1 MEDTKRLTFSELKVG
16 IFVIIGTSIL
26 VVAILTIGSQVGLL
40 ESTFFAK
47 TFLNNVSGLKP
58 GDIVLLGGVEVGNVV
73 DVYISETDEMPE
85 TEENRTQLTHIDR
98 LAAQVADEEQVVT
111 RLQQRLDQARADLRS
126 AQEQTEPTRAISD
139 LRQTVAQLEQ
149 QMESESRD
157 LRRLRERLDRAWAQL
172 QNIAVK
178 LEIRSEHRDW
188 IRRDSHISL
197 GSVGLLGDKYIEI
210 SLGRS
215 AEGPAVETEMVEGF
229 LWDAERPVVLI
240 TGRPQAGFAELITG
254 ANDIVTNF
262 GNIELALEDL
272 LARFSEGEGTV
283 GRFFV
288 EDDFYRNLN
297 AAVQGA
303 RATVVTANN
312 LLKETREGGGT
323 FSKLIQDSGIH
334 DQISDSVGRLQRII
348 GEIEAGQGG
357 IGKFIKDPSL
367 YDQTR
372 EVMASVNEFT
382 RRIENGQ
389 GTLGKLSTDEALHQ
403 KLDETFS
410 LVNQVVDDV
419 EQGEGTLGRLAKDE
433 QLYRNLNQASSEL
446 VKLIYDF
453 RQNPK
458 KFLTINFR
466 LF

>member
-1 MEDTKRLTFSELKVG
+1 MEETKRLSFSELKVG
-16 IFVIIGTSIL
+16 IFVIIGASLL
-26 VVAILTIGSQVGLL
+26 VVAISTIGSQVGLL

-47 TFLNNVSGLKP
+47 TFLNNVLGLKP

-73 DVYISETDEMPE
+73 DVYISETDEMPG
-85 TEENRTQLTHIDR
+85 TEENKTQLTTIDR
-98 LAAQVADEEQVVT
+98 LATQVADQEQVVA
-111 RLQQRLDQARADLRS
+111 RLQQGLDQARSGLRS
-126 AQEQTEPTRAISD
+126 ASEGPQPTRTISD
-139 LRQTVAQLEQ
+139 LRQTVAQLEKQ
-149 QMESESRD
+149 LESESVD

-172 QNIAVK
+172 QNIAVM
-178 LEIRSEHRDW
+178 LQIRSEYRDW

-215 AEGPAVETEMVEGF
+215 AQEPAVETELVEGF
-229 LWDAERPVVLI
+229 LWDEEQPVVLI

-254 ANDIVTNF
+254 VNDIVSNF
-262 GNIELALEDL
+262 GTIEEELEDL
-272 LARFSEGEGTV
+272 LARFSRGEGTV

-288 EDDFYRNLN
+288 EEDFYRNLN

-303 RATVVTANN
+303 HGAVGKASD
-312 LLKETREGGGT
+312 LLNAIREGDGT
-323 FSKLIQDSGIH
+323 FSKLIQDPGIH
-334 DQISDSVGRLQRII
+334 DKISDSIVRLQRILR
-348 GEIEAGQGG
+348 EIEEGRGG
-357 IGKFIKDPSL
+357 IGKFIKDSGL
-367 YDQTR
+367 YDETR
-372 EVMASVNEFT
+372 QVMASVNEFAQ
-382 RRIENGQ
+382 RIETGQ
-389 GTLGKLSTDEALHQ
+389 GTLGKLSTDDALHQ
-403 KLDETFS
+403 KLDQTFD
-410 LVNQVVDDV
+410 LVNRVVDDI
-419 EQGEGTLGRLAKDE
+419 EQGKGTLGRLAKDE